1 MARTVFA
8 NGSRRLARQLIDINI
23 ASSKNANEQ
32 SVLIK
37 GNNINYSASHATD
50 ADRSRGSD
58 GLKVAN
64 SIMNDAAD
72 IIGMP
77 VTWMKDMQQNW
88 LVYVSCAAIILTCVL
103 VLYCFIRYRCSRPAR
118 VSDPGSIM
126 GMKDALA
133 IISSLAVNNGKPAT
147 EG

>member
-1 MARTVFA
+1 MAMTLFT

-23 ASSKNANEQ
+23 ASSKHANQQ
-32 SVLIK
+32 SVSIK
-37 GNNINYSASHATD
+37 GNNINYSASHAAE

-64 SIMNDAAD
+64 SMMNDAAD
-72 IIGMP
+72 LIGMP

-88 LVYVSCAAIILTCVL
+88 LVYVICAAIILTCVL
-103 VLYCFIRYRCSRPAR
+103 LLYCFIRYRCMRQQQAT
-118 VSDPGSIM
+118 SIV
-126 GMKDALA
+126 GTT
-133 IISSLAVNNGKPAT
+133 VTT

>member
-1 MARTVFA
+1 MAITLLA
-8 NGSRRLARQLIDINI
+8 NSSRRIARQLIDINI
-23 ASSKNANEQ
+23 ASSKNANKE
-32 SVLIK
+32 SVWIK
-37 GNNINYSASHATD
+37 GNHINYSASRAAD
-50 ADRSRGSD
+50 ADRHRGSD

-88 LVYVSCAAIILTCVL
+88 LVYVICAAIIMTCVL
-103 VLYCFIRYRCSRPAR
+103 VLYCFIRYRCSRPAQ
-118 VSDPGSIM
+118 VSDPGSMM
-126 GMKDALA
+126 GMKNALA